1 MMQTKKM
8 KMTQTMMR
16 YFNCQNLLLVHLM
29 LYFDE
34 LIFLWDINT
43 GCYPWN
49 TRWFTFHQTFAIWN
63 LSYMIISDPGSGR
76 KTDTS
81 DKVV

>member
-1 MMQTKKM
+1 
-8 KMTQTMMR
+8 
-16 YFNCQNLLLVHLM
+16 M

-34 LIFLWDINT
+34 LIFLWDINS

-49 TRWFTFHQTFAIWN
+49 TRWFTIHQTLAIWN
-63 LSYMIISDPGSGR
+63 LSHMIISDPGSGR

-81 DKVV
+81 DKV